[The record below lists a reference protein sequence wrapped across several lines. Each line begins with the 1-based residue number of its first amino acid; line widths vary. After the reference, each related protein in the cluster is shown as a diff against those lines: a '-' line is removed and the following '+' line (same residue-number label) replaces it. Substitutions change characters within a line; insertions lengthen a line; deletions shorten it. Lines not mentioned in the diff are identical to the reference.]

1 MLGQGSRYK
10 IDLGT
15 EQQRAGLLQ
24 QTGSTFHHKI
34 GDGSPW
40 IYPWGGSRRVPLSVE
55 FLSVL

>member
-24 QTGSTFHHKI
+24 QTGSSLYHGLTF
-34 GDGSPW
+34 P
-40 IYPWGGSRRVPLSVE
+40 E
-55 FLSVL
+55 NVL

>member
-1 MLGQGSRYK
+1 MEANIPHTKDDIEPL
-10 IDLGT
+10 
-15 EQQRAGLLQ
+15 
-24 QTGSTFHHKI
+24 HHKI